1 MLQQGQAGTIISRVD
16 KPREDD
22 IGCMHLIKANLLP
35 TIQGTR
41 SGQGHRAASSRD
53 WQVGSNIRGVGA
65 KTGKGG
71 REVEDMAPHYLCL
84 WTSSNFT
91 ARAIERTSL
100 RPRRDKGGASARRNK
115 TENGHAFSPSSQI

>member
-1 MLQQGQAGTIISRVD
+1 MYATFKGKFITNNSKNEIWSRA
-16 KPREDD
+16 PR
-22 IGCMHLIKANLLP
+22 P
-35 TIQGTR
+35 
-41 SGQGHRAASSRD
+41 SSQD